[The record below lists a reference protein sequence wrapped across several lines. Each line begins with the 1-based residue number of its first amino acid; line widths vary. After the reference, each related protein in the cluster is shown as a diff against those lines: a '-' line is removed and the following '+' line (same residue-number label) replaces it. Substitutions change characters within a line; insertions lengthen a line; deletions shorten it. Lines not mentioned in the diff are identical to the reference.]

1 MAAGV
6 QQDAVSMQPY
16 NDWPNDAGW
25 FDGFTQTHRFELV
38 PPSSGN
44 SITSVKYSSRH
55 QCNEMLEKV
64 RKNGT
69 FEEICFGQKQDPC
82 ESVFRK
88 AMSTYHAA
96 TKSRQDAGLEDVNVG
111 VTIHDHIAGMPTV
124 RKTGSP
130 TTDSLWL
137 KSDNA
142 WLQEID
148 ASTLEPVGV
157 CTQQKLHPEL
167 KGTLAAAH
175 MRTDPVTGDY
185 FNYNLEFG
193 RQATYRFFKVSAS
206 TGKTEILATVRG
218 FRAAYLHS
226 FVITEKYLVFCIYS
240 AYYAKGGV
248 KILWTKNVVD
258 AIDYDPNEKNKWL
271 VIDRHHG
278 KGLVAVF
285 ESDPF
290 FAFHCVNA
298 WDEPSTTEEGKTDI
312 TLDISTYENLDILK
326 RFYYENMKSTSPS
339 ALNYAGPQHAGRA
352 RPSLHRYRLRSI
364 ADITISVTDAKASKA
379 AELLFAAPNAL
390 SVELPTFNSALAC
403 KPSRYIYGVTDRG
416 NSVFLDGLAKFD
428 TETKEAKL
436 WIRHAQSPGEPIF
449 VADPEPKGE
458 GSEDAGVLLSVVLD
472 GKAGRSYLLCLDAG
486 SFEEVGR
493 VEMEGVVG
501 FGFHGHFV
509 PRKGV

>member
-1 MAAGV
+1 MIE
-6 QQDAVSMQPY
+6 
-16 NDWPNDAGW
+16 
-25 FDGFTQTHRFELV
+25 R
-38 PPSSGN
+38 
-44 SITSVKYSSRH
+44 
-55 QCNEMLEKV
+55 V

-69 FEEICFGQKQDPC
+69 FEDICFGQKQDPC
-82 ESVFRK
+82 QSVFRK
-88 AMSTYHAA
+88 AMSTFQAL
-96 TKSRQDAGLEDVNVG
+96 TKSRQDSGLEDVNVG
-111 VTIHDHIAGMPTV
+111 VTLHDHVPGMPTV

-137 KSDNA
+137 KSDTS

-175 MRTDPVTGDY
+175 MRQDPVTGDY

-218 FRAAYLHS
+218 IRAAYLHS
-226 FVITEKYLVFCIYS
+226 FIITEKYLVFCIYS

-278 KGLVAVF
+278 KGLIATF

-326 RFYYENMKSTSPS
+326 RFWYENMKSTSPS
-339 ALNYAGPQHAGRA
+339 ALDYTGQHAGRA
-352 RPSLHRYRLRSI
+352 RPSLHRYRL
-364 ADITISVTDAKASKA
+364 AGITGTSTVPVTAKPRT
-379 AELLFAAPNAL
+379 AERLFAAAKAD
-390 SVELPTFNSALAC
+390 SVELPTFNPARAC
-403 KPSRYIYGVTDRG
+403 KPSRYIYGVSDG
-416 NSVFLDGLAKFD
+416 ANSVFLDGLIKFD
-428 TETKEAKL
+428 TETLTAKRRV
-436 WIRHAQSPGEPIF
+436 RHAQSPGEPIF
-449 VADPEPKGE
+449 VPDPEGRE
-458 GSEDAGVLLSVVLD
+458 EDEGVLLSVVLD
-472 GKAGRSYLLCLDAG
+472 GKEGRSYLLCLDAK

-493 VEMEGVVG
+493 VGMECVVG
-501 FGFHGHFV
+501 FGFHGHHV
-509 PRKGV
+509 AQKKM